1 MKEVLRNIWYMACR
15 FKTATVLNFV
25 GLVVAFAAFYLLMTQ
40 VVYTASYNASIPD
53 GESVFRFEAKMGA
66 GSPWGINCNRPVNAI
81 LADMPQVEAMTEL
94 AIWGQTR
101 EFLVG
106 ERLRVGDGTSGM
118 SVVEHSCVGSNLTPF
133 GAFTARCLDG
143 KLSWEEYSDRTV
155 IIPASLAK
163 KLFGR
168 TDVAGQP
175 LYSKTDT
182 LTVRGVYEDFPA
194 NCAFKNWVLYATRDN
209 LEDWSEW
216 SYTAYV
222 KLRAGVDAEAMMA
235 GLL

>member
-1 MKEVLRNIWYMACR
+1 MIDILRNMLYMARR
-15 FKTATVLNFV
+15 FKTATALNFL

-40 VVYTASYNASIPD
+40 VVYNRSYNASIPD
-53 GESVFRFEAKMGA
+53 SERVFRFEAKMGTD
-66 GSPWGINCNRPVNAI
+66 SPWGINCNRPVNAI
-81 LADMPQVEAMTEL
+81 LAEMPQVETMTEL
-94 AIWGQTR
+94 TTWAQTR
-101 EFLVG
+101 EFFAG
-106 ERLRVGDGTSGM
+106 ASAGMGNGSSGM
-118 SVVEHSCVGSNLTPF
+118 SVVQHSCVGSNLTPF
-133 GAFTARCLDG
+133 GAISARCLDG
-143 KLSWEEYSDRTV
+143 KLSWDEYSDRTL

-182 LTVRGVYEDFPA
+182 LTIRGVYEDFPA

-222 KLRAGVDAEAMMA
+222 KLRAGVSAEAMMA

>member
-1 MKEVLRNIWYMACR
+1 MARR
-15 FKTATVLNFV
+15 FKTATALNFL

-40 VVYTASYNASIPD
+40 VVYNRSYNASIAD
-53 GESVFRFEAKMGA
+53 GERVFRFEAKMG
-66 GSPWGINCNRPVNAI
+66 GDSPWGINCNRPTNAI
-81 LADMPQVEAMTEL
+81 LKGMPQVEAMTEL
-94 AIWGQTR
+94 AWGQTR

-106 ERLRVGDGTSGM
+106 ERLRAGGTSGM
-118 SVVEHSCVGSNLTPF
+118 SVVEHSCAGSNLTPF
-133 GAFTARCLDG
+133 GAITARCLDG

-216 SYTAYV
+216 SRPT
-222 KLRAGVDAEAMMA
+222 
-235 GLL
+235 